1 MGQSVYLSLTL
12 SGISAL
18 ALASFF
24 HPLLADT
31 DSIPERVAIKRSLK
45 DDVRFKW
52 TIQGQTQGAGTSN
65 IVGVGG
71 FIPFSV
77 EINSTWFLDVLANGS
92 FADLFGSSIVHT
104 EVDGPTLS
112 TSTRLGH
119 RWFDSNKWMYGFN
132 VGFDTRSIKSGDVD
146 HVTIT
151 NKKTISF
158 SQIAFEAEA
167 VNDEWSF
174 QVYGLVPTGDSVKR
188 LNSHYKAEVLETYGI
203 DAGYNINSNWNSTL
217 GYYYQQ
223 SNLNGAYGSGAK
235 GRLAYNFGKGVTIG
249 TTISYDNIFETRILG
264 NIKYIFGS
272 QSQHQDNHQKDLLI
286 DSIHAS
292 PTNRDARIHTKLN
305 VIETL
310 ETPIVDASGIELVD
324 ASGVGLLSLY
334 FNKATSFELASN
346 EASSLVDLTGETLL

>member
-104 EVDGPTLS
+104 EVDGPTL
-112 TSTRLGH
+112 
-119 RWFDSNKWMYGFN
+119 
-132 VGFDTRSIKSGDVD
+132 
-146 HVTIT
+146 
-151 NKKTISF
+151 
-158 SQIAFEAEA
+158 
-167 VNDEWSF
+167 
-174 QVYGLVPTGDSVKR
+174 
-188 LNSHYKAEVLETYGI
+188 
-203 DAGYNINSNWNSTL
+203 
-217 GYYYQQ
+217 
-223 SNLNGAYGSGAK
+223 
-235 GRLAYNFGKGVTIG
+235 
-249 TTISYDNIFETRILG
+249 
-264 NIKYIFGS
+264 
-272 QSQHQDNHQKDLLI
+272 
-286 DSIHAS
+286 
-292 PTNRDARIHTKLN
+292 
-305 VIETL
+305 
-310 ETPIVDASGIELVD
+310 
-324 ASGVGLLSLY
+324 
-334 FNKATSFELASN
+334 
-346 EASSLVDLTGETLL
+346 